1 MRALALDIGD
11 RRIGVALSDP
21 TGLIATPLT
30 TINRRSEAEDIEAVL
45 ALVLEHEAGEIVVG
59 MPLLLSGRAGPQTQL
74 VSRFARTLARLATV
88 PVETI
93 TTSFHIPK
101 TTHDLLR
108 SVAFKRAKERGG
120 RASVSAVLTEMVE
133 ANRAELEKEAGPFL

>member
-1 MRALALDIGD
+1 MRSLALDVGD

-30 TINRRSEAEDIEAVL
+30 TINRRSEAEDVDAVL
-45 ALVLEHEAGEIVVG
+45 ALVSEHDAGEIVVG
-59 MPLLLSGRAGPQTQL
+59 MPLLLSGRAGTQTQL

-93 TTSFHIPK
+93 DERYSTVEAERR
-101 TTHDLLR
+101 LR
-108 SVAFKRAKERGG
+108 EAGVRPSRDRARVDAAAAAVILQAHLDTR
-120 RASVSAVLTEMVE
+120 RASS
-133 ANRAELEKEAGPFL
+133 G